1 MIPKWFDRV
10 PASIRPM
17 LIKAGFNWL
26 PAWRGSGAR
35 VIKVSRDLRRIV
47 VALPL
52 NRRTRNAVGTI
63 FGGALFAATDGPYPG
78 LLKLALGHD
87 YIVWDKAGAIRY
99 RKPGRATL
107 FAEFA
112 IDEAEIVRV
121 RHEVAA
127 AGECERTYTVEL
139 KDRDG
144 VVHTT
149 VDRTVYVAH
158 KDFYRSK
165 TGFASETT

>member
-1 MIPKWFDRV
+1 MIPRWFERV
-10 PASIRPM
+10 PLRARPW

-26 PAWRGSGAR
+26 PAWRGTGAR
-35 VIKVSRDLRRIV
+35 VIEVSRDLRRMV

-63 FGGALFAATDGPYPG
+63 FRGSLFGATDGPLPG

-99 RKPGRATL
+99 RKPGRSTL

-112 IDEAEIVRV
+112 IDDAEITRV
-121 RHEVAA
+121 RDAVRRD
-127 AGECERTYTVEL
+127 GECERSYTVEL
-139 KDRDG
+139 KDRLG
-144 VVHTT
+144 VVHAS
-149 VDRTVYVAH
+149 VERTVYVA
-158 KDFYRSK
+158 SK
-165 TGFASETT
+165 AHYTGKQLAAAGD

>member
-1 MIPKWFDRV
+1 MIPRWFDRV
-10 PASIRPM
+10 PAGARPW

-26 PAWRGSGAR
+26 PAWRGTGAR
-35 VIKVSRDLRRIV
+35 VVEVSRDLRRMV

-63 FGGALFAATDGPYPG
+63 FGGSLFGATDGPWPG

-99 RKPGRATL
+99 RRPGRSTL

-112 IDEAEIVRV
+112 IDDGEIARV
-121 RHEVAA
+121 REAVIRD
-127 AGECERTYTVEL
+127 GECERCYTVEL
-139 KDRDG
+139 KDRQG
-144 VVHTT
+144 VVHAS
-149 VDRTVYVAH
+149 VERTVYIASKLH
-158 KDFYRSK
+158 YAGKQRSA
-165 TGFASETT
+165 GDR